1 MNPEAKKWLKRVIP
15 TSLGLLALAACST
28 SPVDGPTVEEIKSSM
43 PQPKI
48 LTSENILYTQGNPIE
63 TIIDWEN
70 TCLNETP
77 VVAIAPTGPI
87 MEWTRV
93 AWLNPFSPKKKLK
106 VSNFTPNTGY
116 DIQLSGVNCTQYA
129 GEVINTDAA
138 IETIKIIYDTIPPT
152 AEVEQVVA
160 QGGKLFLTARVTD
173 NLSGPE
179 EEIIQRVIN
188 NPAIGTNKADVNV
201 CDLAGKCQK
210 QTLEGNYDP
219 FNQAVSMSIAKYDPN
234 VDKIVIHGTI
244 FDPNSNIDLAAT
256 DVNAK
261 QSVTPLPSL
270 PGDIDKMELDCSI
283 KGINGFDFTFMCTP
297 VRSDGRTIATIQLKD
312 KVGHT
317 YNQTFEVEIPPLSNK
332 AVAMYYSLLALGFLT
347 SSGLYTKVRSDRHRR
362 ERREELVA
370 SISSHERE
378 NVVNAFQKLTKKDRK
393 KYIGTLET
401 FNQLMNVRQL
411 YSENKLVEALAQ
423 LKEINKKS
431 NVLLEG
437 EKDKILTTIIAKIN
451 KMVADR
457 NWRSLEKP
465 EIKVILDFLSMT
477 RHNRVYAFPWDRVE
491 NSKQAFD
498 NLNGAVI
505 LYSIRNG
512 KMNNGELAAYGMI
525 NKDKLKEILALVVQW
540 GDFESVVAFVDKL
553 VNKEGKR
560 KTSVM
565 IAHSTYTELRLIV
578 DSMEEVT
585 RRSLENKLKA
595 ISEINDFKQVF
606 AGLEEFRKQYDKVRL
621 YKINQKLINERVA
634 FIEKR
639 ASILKVIGTRE
650 AEIIENAKKFGVLS
664 EGILMKRIS
673 NVFDNL
679 KSESLVPLFLGRK
692 NEEIDAYICG
702 MVALNAVPLAYFTG
716 ARYRFEGDIFTV
728 DNIPNPKFA
737 NVPYHVEGKFAQ
749 MYDDKIFRAFL
760 ADVFQRVT
768 SEYVNPEKH
777 HKSSRVSSVTYDLFI
792 PIDDAATYGKAD
804 IKFVDSFLNSI
815 GISPHPNHKVIT
827 EWLATKLKLVAK

>member
-1 MNPEAKKWLKRVIP
+1 MNPEAKKWLRIAIP
-15 TSLGLLALAACST
+15 SLGLLALAACST
-28 SPVDGPTVEEIKSSM
+28 SPTNAPSVEEIKRSM

-48 LTSENILYTQGNPIE
+48 LTSENIFYTQGDPVE

-70 TCLNETP
+70 TCFNETP
-77 VVAIAPTGPI
+77 RVAIAPTGPN

-93 AWLNPFSPKKKLK
+93 DWLNPFSPKKKLK

-116 DIQLSGVNCTQYA
+116 DIQLSGVNCTQY
-129 GEVINTDAA
+129 GKEVINTDAA

-210 QTLEGNYDP
+210 QTLEGDYYP
-219 FNQAVSMSIAKYDPN
+219 FNQAVSMSVAKYDPN

-244 FDPNSNIDLAAT
+244 FDPNSNIDLEAT
-256 DVNAK
+256 GVNAK
-261 QSVTPLPSL
+261 QSISPLPDL
-270 PGDIDKMELDCSI
+270 PGDIDKKELDCSI
-283 KGINGFDFTFMCTP
+283 KGINGFDFTFICTP
-297 VRSDGRTIATIQLKD
+297 VRSDGKTIATVQLKD

-317 YNQTFEVEIPPLSNK
+317 YNQTFEVEIPPLSKKTAN
-332 AVAMYYSLLALGFLT
+332 MYYLFVALSILA
-347 SSGLYTKVRSDRHRR
+347 SSGLTTKALSDRHRR
-362 ERREELVA
+362 IRRQELVA
-370 SISSHERE
+370 AISGHEKE
-378 NVVNAFQKLTKKDRK
+378 NVVNSFQRLTKKDRK
-393 KYIGTLET
+393 KFANTLET
-401 FNQLMNVRQL
+401 FDQLTYVRQL
-411 YSENKLVEALAQ
+411 YSENKIVEALAQ
-423 LKEINKKS
+423 LREVDGKRNI
-431 NVLLEG
+431 LLER
-437 EKDKILTTIIAKIN
+437 EKDKILTTIIARIN

-457 NWRSLEKP
+457 DWRTLEKS
-465 EIKVILDFLSMT
+465 EVKVVLNFLSMT
-477 RHNRVYAFPWDRVE
+477 RHNRVYAFLWDRVE
-491 NSKQAFD
+491 KSEQAFD

-505 LYSIRNG
+505 LHTIKGG
-512 KMNNGELAAYGMI
+512 KMNNGELAVYGMMK
-525 NKDKLKEILALVVQW
+525 KDKLKEILTLIVQW
-540 GDFESVVAFVDKL
+540 GDYESVAAFIDRL

-565 IAHSTYTELRLIV
+565 LANSTYVEIKPIV

-595 ISEINDFKQVF
+595 IYEMNDFKQVF
-606 AGLEEFRKQYDKVRL
+606 AGLEEFRKQYEKVRL
-621 YKINQKLINERVA
+621 YKVNQKMINERIA

-639 ASILKVIGTRE
+639 ANVLKIIGKRE
-650 AEIIENAKKFGVLS
+650 SEVTEYAKKMGVLS
-664 EGILMKRIS
+664 EGILMKRVS
-673 NVFDNL
+673 NVFGNL
-679 KSESLVPLFLGRK
+679 KSERIVPLFIDRK

-728 DNIPNPKFA
+728 DNIPSPKFA

-760 ADVFQRVT
+760 AEVYHRVT
-768 SEYVNPEKH
+768 SEFVNPEKH
-777 HKSSRVSSVTYDLFI
+777 HKSNRVSSVTYDLFI

-815 GISPHPNHKVIT
+815 GMSPSPNHRVIT
-827 EWLATKLKLVAK
+827 EWMATKLKLVAK